1 MASQLPADE
10 NSETLPPFEQSFA
23 ELQQIAS
30 DLEEGSLGLEES
42 LKRYER
48 GIVLLRQCYRTL
60 EQAEQ
65 RIAILS
71 GFDAA
76 GNAVTAPFDAS
87 ATVEQT
93 PTPSAGRRKRVSS
106 KKSEGTRP
114 ASAAPEA
121 ASPSPPPV
129 DEDAEDD
136 DSRLF

>member
-1 MASQLPADE
+1 MTQSPTNDE
-10 NSETLPPFEQSFA
+10 TSEALPPFEQSFA
-23 ELQQIAS
+23 ELQQIAH

-42 LKRYER
+42 LERYER
-48 GIVLLRQCYRTL
+48 GIALLRQCYRTL

-93 PTPSAGRRKRVSS
+93 PTPTAGRRKRSGT
-106 KKSEGTRP
+106 KSEGSASKTKPEPP
-114 ASAAPEA
+114 A
-121 ASPSPPPV
+121 PPAEEPT
-129 DEDAEDD
+129 DEG
-136 DSRLF
+136 SRLF